1 MWKILMVISL
11 LGCGGEP
18 KDWTGKK
25 LVTETLTLEGVTF
38 TIDVPEGLPK
48 DKRNPS
54 DWSDAREEYDHVPK
68 VFTSVWSADSM
79 PADVD
84 SAMHTAALRIEDA
97 HFIRKD
103 KRPDGWAL
111 TDANPDKHRIE
122 AWTIKKA
129 GADKVIKCTA
139 VQVMDGEL
147 PSYDKTKAMLEA
159 ICDSVKPK

>member
-1 MWKILMVISL
+1 MWKILLVISL
-11 LGCGGEP
+11 VGCGGQP
-18 KDWTGKK
+18 KDWSGKK
-25 LVTETLTLEGVTF
+25 LVTETVTADGVTF

-48 DKRNPS
+48 SKHDAG
-54 DWSDAREEYDHVPK
+54 DWTDAREEYDHIPK
-68 VFTSVWSADSM
+68 IFTSVRPADSM
-79 PADVD
+79 PKDEDA
-84 SAMHTAALRIEDA
+84 AMHDAALRVADA

-122 AWTIKKA
+122 AWSIKKA
-129 GADKVIKCTA
+129 GDKMIQCTA